1 MVVRLVDVQPPEPPN
16 EALALAP
23 PLPSVS
29 QEVVAFARALTLPG
43 ADYLARLAENVGDP
57 EERELRRALNAIAG
71 RVGSDLQEIARL
83 TNVSSGSVARNAF
96 FLEQIAGDASEQ
108 ADLMEGSVARLDEMV
123 ENMRN
128 VVDGARRSLEI
139 ATRTGQTSTATAAIA
154 RDSLGELEAAAATF
168 DKFDQMIAD
177 LWNRVEGIGGAI
189 EAIGDI
195 SAQSHLLSINASI
208 EAAHAGEWGRT
219 FTVIAHEI
227 KNLAES
233 TKSFTAE
240 IEELLQTVRSQVEN
254 LREVSNETRQTTVR
268 VRDSS
273 TKVEEALTAMGEGAS
288 KTRDQ
293 ISEIAAAAAQQTQGL
308 DTLVD
313 DVRDVAGAASST
325 LRTIAQA
332 RKLKIGDLN
341 SQLHAVIGRYRI
353 GGFVDRSYEVGERAA
368 AEIEAVLER
377 GVERGEFLMSDL
389 IDPVYR
395 ELRDE
400 DVKGLARLFDVRHA
414 GGSFDPPKFGTTYDA
429 KVDRELCE
437 IVDRYTDQHP
447 EFSALCVMD
456 LNAFHIAHYRLLR
469 APITGNPVVDR
480 ANNRVKRIFESHT
493 AIRCARI
500 GLDGAEQIPSRSGRR
515 VFETAGI
522 SLARRPGPRPYMV
535 QSYARDTGEVFNDLS
550 IALYVK
556 GQHYGALSIA
566 YPAETV

>member
-1 MVVRLVDVQPPEPPN
+1 M
-16 EALALAP
+16 
-23 PLPSVS
+23 
-29 QEVVAFARALTLPG
+29 AFARALTRPG
-43 ADYLARLAENVGDP
+43 ADYGARLAEHVGDP
-57 EERELRRALNAIAG
+57 EERALRGALNAIAA
-71 RVGSDLQEIARL
+71 RVGDDLREIARL

-96 FLEQIAGDASEQ
+96 FLEQIAGDAAEQ
-108 ADLMEGSVARLDEMV
+108 ADLMEGSVSRLDEMV
-123 ENMRN
+123 ENMRT
-128 VVDGARRSLEI
+128 VVEGARRSLEI
-139 ATRTGQTSTATAAIA
+139 ATRTGETSTAAAAIA

-168 DKFDQMIAD
+168 DLFDHMISD
-177 LWNRVEGIGGAI
+177 LWQRVEGIGGAI

-240 IEELLQTVRSQVEN
+240 IEELLQAVRSQVES
-254 LREVSNETRQTTVR
+254 LREVSQETRQTTTR

-273 TKVEEALTAMGEGAS
+273 GKVEEALTAMGEGAQ

-293 ISEIAAAAAQQTQGL
+293 ISDIAAAAAQQTQGL
-308 DTLVD
+308 DNLVG
-313 DVRDVAGAASST
+313 DVRDVALSAGST

-353 GGFVDRSYEVGERAA
+353 GGFVDRSYEVGMLAA

-377 GVERGEFLMSDL
+377 GLERGDYLLADL
-389 IDPVYR
+389 LDPIYR
-395 ELRDE
+395 ELQGE
-400 DVKGLARLFDVRHA
+400 DVKGLERLFDVRRA
-414 GGSFDPPKFGTTYDA
+414 GTSFDPPKFGTTYDA
-429 KVDRELCE
+429 TVDRELCE
-437 IVDRYTDQHP
+437 IVDRYTDEHP

-456 LNAFHIAHYRLLR
+456 VNAFHIAHYRLLR

-500 GLDGAEQIPSRSGRR
+500 GLIGAEQIPPRSGRR
-515 VFETAGI
+515 AFEAAGI
-522 SLARRPGPRPYMV
+522 SLARRPGPRPYLV

-550 IALYVK
+550 LALYVK
-556 GQHYGALSIA
+556 GMHYGALSIA